1 MEKFGYVYILTNKG
15 RNVLYIGVTSDIVGR
30 VAEHREGIYEKSF
43 TKRYNVK
50 HLVYWE
56 QVELITDAIARE
68 KELKTWRRNRKI
80 HLIEIMNPE
89 MIDLYNEKFCEEHY

>member
-30 VAEHREGIYEKSF
+30 IAEHREGIYEKSF
-43 TKRYNVK
+43 TNRYKVK

-56 QVELITDAIARE
+56 RFELITDAIARE

-80 HLIEIMNPE
+80 FLIEKINPD
-89 MIDLYNEKFCEEHY
+89 MIDLYDEKFCEEHY